1 MANFMTLIMHKNRL
15 RINELYFVGGLS
27 RIRDLYC
34 DEEKTHF
41 VLQKPIK
48 MIRLQSS
55 PCLLAIPLMRL
66 RTLAISNGYSKIVC
80 SHYGVGDIHNKP
92 VIVTSHEALLTDNA
106 VGKRWALIYFMAHL
120 FLRDITTAN
129 SLNTHGPMGG

>member
-1 MANFMTLIMHKNRL
+1 
-15 RINELYFVGGLS
+15 
-27 RIRDLYC
+27 
-34 DEEKTHF
+34 
-41 VLQKPIK
+41 
-48 MIRLQSS
+48 
-55 PCLLAIPLMRL
+55 MRL

-129 SLNTHGPMGG
+129 SLNLCSNFAGKAGRGGETPVHFGLIVMPGYSRPKGLFAIASLFSARFAKEAYLTAAFLLIKHRGLRRGITSD